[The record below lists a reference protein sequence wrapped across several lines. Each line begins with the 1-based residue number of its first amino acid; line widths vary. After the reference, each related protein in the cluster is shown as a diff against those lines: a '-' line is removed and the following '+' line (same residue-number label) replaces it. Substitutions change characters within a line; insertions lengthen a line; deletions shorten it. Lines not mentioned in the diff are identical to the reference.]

1 MLASPLY
8 NCGSTGDSLLLAVVC
23 CGVGA
28 RATTTL
34 VVHDEVIAS
43 AADDADAAV
52 AAALG
57 LLPLARRRLYGAPTG
72 MSRRAPPRVQ

>member
-1 MLASPLY
+1 MLASPY
-8 NCGSTGDSLLLAVVC
+8 NCGRTGDALLLAVAC

-28 RATTTL
+28 SATTL

-57 LLPLARRRLYGAPTG
+57 LLPLARRRLYRVPTG
-72 MSRRAPPRVQ
+72 MSRRVPPRVQ